1 MVEEETR
8 KYISIYDHTPNN
20 SYLHAHRI
28 SFDKVTEQLD
38 MINSVSLSRHCQYY
52 GRGERGGVGDALQTV
67 LYHVDI

>member
-28 SFDKVTEQLD
+28 SFDKVT
-38 MINSVSLSRHCQYY
+38 
-52 GRGERGGVGDALQTV
+52 
-67 LYHVDI
+67 